1 MLPKKGYMDI
11 RPASGDTEC
20 ALNRRG
26 GVSIS
31 TFRSMAAETWK
42 AGLRHKDVIRKK
54 KLVTPVRTPGL

>member
-11 RPASGDTEC
+11 RPASGGTEC

-31 TFRSMAAETWK
+31 TFRSGCRNMESGFT
-42 AGLRHKDVIRKK
+42 
-54 KLVTPVRTPGL
+54 T